1 MGDGRGM
8 NIKTAN
14 ALFNEGIFSELYK
27 AGFITAKVFTYREI
41 YLWVTAQ
48 MQIRGI
54 TKNQAV
60 LEAEV
65 KFDKD
70 ERTIWRA
77 LNSFSDGDKTVSPQ
91 CENKIST
98 FELCQ

>member
-14 ALFNEGIFSELYK
+14 ALFDEGVFSELYK
-27 AGFITAKVFTYREI
+27 AGFVTSKLFTYREI
-41 YLWVTAQ
+41 YLWVQAQ
-48 MQIRGI
+48 IQVRGI
-54 TKNQAV
+54 TKNHAV
-60 LEAEV
+60 IEAQG
-65 KFDKD
+65 KFNKD

-77 LNSFSDGDKTVSPQ
+77 LNSFTSGDTLVSPL
-91 CENKIST
+91 NKNNIPT

>member
-1 MGDGRGM
+1 M

-14 ALFNEGIFSELYK
+14 ALFDEGIFSELYK

-41 YLWVTAQ
+41 YLWVMAQ

-77 LNSFSDGDKTVSPQ
+77 LNSFTDGDKTVSPLDK
-91 CENKIST
+91 NNFTT
-98 FELCQ
+98 FDICQ

>member
-1 MGDGRGM
+1 M

-14 ALFNEGIFSELYK
+14 ALFDEGIFSELYK
-27 AGFITAKVFTYREI
+27 AGFITTKVFVYREI
-41 YLWVTAQ
+41 YLWVQAQ
-48 MQIRGI
+48 IKTRSI
-54 TKNQAV
+54 SKNQAV

-77 LNSFSDGDKTVSPQ
+77 LNSFCDTDKVVSPPVS
-91 CENKIST
+91 NNFST
-98 FELCQ
+98 FDICQSA